1 MKLTAM
7 MAMAAVMGAAL
18 ETVAWA
24 GEIGGT
30 NEGNER
36 TVKVCMEP
44 GTDIFTALR
53 AQTVASKIFAEIG
66 VKIEWHRQ
74 NSCPAEALL
83 ISISNS
89 TPADLLPGAL
99 AYALPYEGTHIVVF
113 YDRVQKMVEPGT
125 APYLLGHVLAHEIT
139 HILQGVNRNS
149 PSGVMKAHWES
160 DDFLK
165 MKWRPLSFTEEDVTL
180 IHLSLDARAS
190 RRAGSALVAVNIL
203 PR

>member
-1 MKLTAM
+1 MKIAAM
-7 MAMAAVMGAAL
+7 MAMAAVMG
-18 ETVAWA
+18 TTGWA
-24 GEIGGT
+24 SEIGGT
-30 NEGNER
+30 GER
-36 TVKVCMEP
+36 TVKVCMER

-53 AQTVASKIFAEIG
+53 VQAVASEILAGIG

-113 YDRVQKMVEPGT
+113 YDRVQKMVESGT

-139 HILQGVNRNS
+139 HILQGVNRHS
-149 PSGVMKAHWES
+149 VSGVMKAHWES
-160 DDFLK
+160 DDYLK
-165 MKWRPLSFTEEDVTL
+165 MKWKPLSFTGDDVTL
-180 IHLSLDARAS
+180 IHLGLDARAS
-190 RRAGSALVAVNIL
+190 SRAGAVTVAVNIL

>member
-1 MKLTAM
+1 M
-7 MAMAAVMGAAL
+7 MAMAAVMG
-18 ETVAWA
+18 TTGWA
-24 GEIGGT
+24 GERDLAV
-30 NEGNER
+30 ER
-36 TVKVCMEP
+36 KVVVCMEP
-44 GTDIFTALR
+44 GTDIFGALR

-74 NSCPAEALL
+74 NSCPADALL
-83 ISISNS
+83 VSISNS

-113 YDRVQKMVEPGT
+113 DDRIQKTVEPGS

-139 HILQGVNRNS
+139 HILQGVNRHS
-149 PSGVMKAHWES
+149 ESGVMKAHWGS

-165 MKWRPLSFTEEDVTL
+165 MKWKSLSFTEEDVTL
-180 IHLSLDARAS
+180 IHLSLDARPS
-190 RRAGSALVAVNIL
+190 RRAGSALIAGNIL

>member
-1 MKLTAM
+1 M
-7 MAMAAVMGAAL
+7 MAMGAVMGA
-18 ETVAWA
+18 TGWA
-24 GEIGGT
+24 GEIG
-30 NEGNER
+30 ER
-36 TVKVCMEP
+36 KVMVCMEP

-53 AQTVASKIFAEIG
+53 AQTVASKIFAGIG

-74 NSCPAEALL
+74 NACPADALPV
-83 ISISNS
+83 SISNS
-89 TPADLLPGAL
+89 TPAGLLPGAL

-113 YDRVQKMVEPGT
+113 YDRVQKTVEPGT

-139 HILQGVNRNS
+139 HILQGVNRHS
-149 PSGVMKAHWES
+149 ASGVMKAHWEG

-190 RRAGSALVAVNIL
+190 RRAGSALVAVNNL
-203 PR
+203 PQ

>member
-1 MKLTAM
+1 MKLAAM
-7 MAMAAVMGAAL
+7 MAMAAAMGA
-18 ETVAWA
+18 TGWA

-30 NEGNER
+30 GER

-44 GTDIFTALR
+44 GTDIFATLR
-53 AQTVASKIFAEIG
+53 AQMVASKIFAEIG

-74 NSCPAEALL
+74 DSCPAEALR
-83 ISISNS
+83 ISLSNS

-113 YDRVQKMVEPGT
+113 YDRVQKTVEPGA

-139 HILQGVNRNS
+139 HILQGVNRHS
-149 PSGVMKAHWES
+149 ASGVMKAHWES

-180 IHLSLDARAS
+180 IHLSLDARSS
-190 RRAGSALVAVNIL
+190 RRAGSMSIAANVV
-203 PR
+203 PK

>member
-1 MKLTAM
+1 MKLTAT
-7 MAMAAVMGAAL
+7 MAMAAVMGAAAG
-18 ETVAWA
+18 TTAWA
-24 GEIGGT
+24 GERDLP
-30 NEGNER
+30 NEQ
-36 TVKVCMEP
+36 KAIVCMEP

-53 AQTVASKIFAEIG
+53 AQTVASKIFAEIS
-66 VKIEWHRQ
+66 VKIEWRRQ

-113 YDRVQKMVEPGT
+113 YDRVQKTVEPGA

-139 HILQGVNRNS
+139 HILQGVNRHS
-149 PSGVMKAHWES
+149 VSGVMKAHWES
-160 DDFLK
+160 DDFLQ
-165 MKWRPLSFTEEDVTL
+165 MKWRPLGFTEEDVTL
-180 IHLSLDARAS
+180 IHLSLDTRAS
-190 RRAGSALVAVNIL
+190 RRAGSALIAANIP

>member
-7 MAMAAVMGAAL
+7 MAMAAVMGTA
-18 ETVAWA
+18 AWA
-24 GEIGGT
+24 GERDLT
-30 NEGNER
+30 NER
-36 TVKVCMEP
+36 KVIVCMEP
-44 GTDIFTALR
+44 GTDIFATLR

-74 NSCPAEALL
+74 DSCPAAALQ
-83 ISISNS
+83 ISLSNS

-113 YDRVQKMVEPGT
+113 YDRVQKTVEPGA

-139 HILQGVNRNS
+139 HILQGVNRHS
-149 PSGVMKAHWES
+149 ASGVMKAHWES

-180 IHLSLDARAS
+180 IHLSLDAWSS
-190 RRAGSALVAVNIL
+190 RRAGSMSIAANVV
-203 PR
+203 PK